1 MNMTRENRRIK
12 IHSNRQN
19 LICNL
24 KKDFLFC
31 FLSFFGC
38 IWIKVKSKT
47 LEWEKNSDLE
57 YFLFSIVVLCHLSKR

>member
-1 MNMTRENRRIK
+1 MNMTLENRRIK
-12 IHSNRQN
+12 IHSKRQN

-24 KKDFLFC
+24 KKSFLFC

-47 LEWEKNSDLE
+47 LEQENNSDLE
-57 YFLFSIVVLCHLSKR
+57 YFFFSIMDYVI